1 MTIQTFIFVH
11 DENIILDFIKHKK
24 FSNLSH
30 LKFVFLGSRDTSK
43 IENLENV
50 IIARNY
56 QDNIEDFPKL
66 TSYTGW
72 YLIWKNNL
80 INSDYVNLFEYDVNV
95 VENLESIILNRISEN
110 KTEIFGFIPHN
121 IHEVSYLKHSP
132 WSGYLVKSLSE
143 KYKIDILDYISH
155 LPSDKKCS
163 MTSNHTMSKKS
174 FDEYMEWVNP
184 LIDYIKLSPLSGHE
198 VERSIS
204 VFYLLKNKPHE
215 ILLDTLKH
223 FQFDSH
229 KTQNIGEQKFL
240 NHYKNL
246 F

>member
-11 DENIILDFIKHKK
+11 DENIILDFIKYHK
-24 FSNLSH
+24 FSNLSN
-30 LKFVFLGSRDTSK
+30 LKFVFLGNNQISK

-50 IIARNY
+50 IIARNF
-56 QDNIEDFPKL
+56 QDNIEEFPKL

-80 INSDYVNLFEYDVNV
+80 VNSDYVNLFEYDVNIIN
-95 VENLESIILNRISEN
+95 NLEDVIFDRIKKN
-110 KTEIFGFIPHN
+110 NTEIFGYIPHN
-121 IHEVSYLKHSP
+121 VHDVSYIKHFP
-132 WSGYLVKSLSE
+132 WSAYLIKSLLE
-143 KYKIDILDYISH
+143 KYNVNILDYISKF
-155 LPSDKKCS
+155 PYDKKCS

-174 FDEYMEWVNP
+174 FEEYMEWVNP
-184 LIDYIKLSPLSGHE
+184 LIDYIKQSSLSGHE

-204 VFYLLKNKPHE
+204 VFYLLNNKSHE
-215 ILLDTLKH
+215 ILSNTLNH

-229 KTQNIGEQKFL
+229 KTQGIGEQKFI
-240 NHYKNL
+240 NQYKNL